1 MVKVSEA
8 IASGALLHSLPVLH
22 IDESSIQDAAC
33 TQALNKFIRDALAK
47 SNTKDAGVLL
57 YTLPHTLDTRV
68 LVGSSGDPF
77 IVSSNPWRKMKRV
90 AFTATEVSQPFDD
103 TSFHFLK
110 ADVNECLA
118 WLRVCWPGSAPSVAG
133 ATLIPE
139 TGCKADP
146 HNDTL
151 LLINNAPLTSS
162 HFLVVPQPAARLPQV
177 LTPYAVRVAVA
188 LCLSLAADTDNED
201 GSSDVLLGF
210 NSICAFASVNHL
222 HLHAYR
228 LALAPQQ
235 RQELKQAKSGTIPAL
250 HRAATPL
257 RCSPSFPVSIS
268 SGKMPGFRVD
278 HLSNEA
284 SLQVLTAVIQTVQS
298 HDCAHNVV
306 FFSDDCGDASA
317 VVYCRAK
324 AVGVKD
330 AASLNVAVSELSGHV
345 FAKSCDAFEGY
356 SGDELDA
363 LIAEIQLP
371 PAVQRGICDDIVA
384 RVSLLQIESVG
395 ELQQLP
401 EERVSSNPPSL
412 DREQLVAAVSQLQAL
427 RSHLQQEMSVLKAQ
441 ICDMKSASEDAKAA
455 LKLVAAAS
463 VQHQKIA
470 TVNIPQAAG
479 SAGVPASALVK
490 HVLCSFVALC
500 TAFACHKYFGSWL
513 FEAAFP
519 QD

>member
-1 MVKVSEA
+1 MVKVIEA
-8 IASGALLHSLPVLH
+8 IESGALLHSLPVLH
-22 IDESSIQDAAC
+22 IDDSSIQDAAC
-33 TQALNKFIRDALAK
+33 TQALNKFIRDALEK

-68 LVGSSGDPF
+68 LVASSGEAV

-103 TSFHFLK
+103 ASFHFLK
-110 ADVNECLA
+110 ADVKECLA
-118 WLRVCWPGSAPSVAG
+118 WLRVCCPGSAPSKAD
-133 ATLIPE
+133 ARFISE
-139 TGCKADP
+139 TGCNVDP

-151 LLINNAPLTSS
+151 LLLNNAPLTSS

-188 LCLSLAADTDNED
+188 LCLSLAADTDNAD

-250 HRAATPL
+250 HRPTTPL
-257 RCSPSFPVSIS
+257 RCSPDFPVSIS

-278 HLSNEA
+278 HLSSEA
-284 SLQVLTAVIQTVQS
+284 SLQVLTTVIQTVQS

-306 FFSDDCGDASA
+306 FFSDDSGDVSA

-330 AASLNVAVSELSGHV
+330 AASLNVAISELSGHV

-363 LIAEIQLP
+363 VIAEIQLP
-371 PAVQRGICDDIVA
+371 PAVHRGICDDIVE

-401 EERVSSNPPSL
+401 EERVGSNPPSL
-412 DREQLVAAVSQLQAL
+412 DREQLVAAVTQLQAL

-441 ICDMKSASEDAKAA
+441 IGDMKSASEDAKTA
-455 LKLVAAAS
+455 LKLVAAAT
-463 VQHQKIA
+463 VQHQKIT
-470 TVNIPQAAG
+470 TVDVARPAG
-479 SAGVPASALVK
+479 NAGAPSSGIVK
-490 HVLCSFVALC
+490 NLLFSVVALC

-513 FEAAFP
+513 FEAAFS